1 MEVHVQCTLLT
12 QYTVLNGSIVN
23 LIMSGTVVTYI
34 KELTC
39 LNIKMEDGKLDEEC
53 DNEEEQS

>member
-1 MEVHVQCTLLT
+1 
-12 QYTVLNGSIVN
+12 
-23 LIMSGTVVTYI
+23 MSDTVVTYI
-34 KELTC
+34 KVLTC

>member
-1 MEVHVQCTLLT
+1 MEVHVKCSLLT